1 VPGKYLGQ
9 YRGYLLAGKL
19 YIKKIYSAIYFSN
32 KSEKLSLTIF
42 APSPFPSP
50 HWACP
55 PARPGEREGV
65 RGNFKYLWLEFMLD
79 KSRKEDM
86 DCGRVVVD

>member
-1 VPGKYLGQ
+1 LT
-9 YRGYLLAGKL
+9 GKL

-50 HWACP
+50 QWACP
-55 PARPGEREGV
+55 PARPGARGEGGGEGKFQISLARIYV
-65 RGNFKYLWLEFMLD
+65 RSE
-79 KSRKEDM
+79 
-86 DCGRVVVD
+86 